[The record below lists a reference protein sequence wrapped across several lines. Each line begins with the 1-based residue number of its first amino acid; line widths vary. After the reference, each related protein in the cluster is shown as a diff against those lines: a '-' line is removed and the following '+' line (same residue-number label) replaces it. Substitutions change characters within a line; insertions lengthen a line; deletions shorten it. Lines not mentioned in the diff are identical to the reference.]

1 MKKVVTIF
9 AVSMILISTEANA
22 CSICRPI
29 AEAFDSLIEFLDKVA
44 CQKEQMIFARNGKY
58 AQCRHGGKHQLQ
70 NFK

>member
-9 AVSMILISTEANA
+9 AVSMILFTTEANA

-29 AEAFDSLIEFLDKVA
+29 AEAWDSMIAYLEKVQ